1 VDAGAVPGS
10 HLRRITTPDRS
21 SRSTQASITATLDAT
36 IKGASPIVN
45 PAAPQTRAGSEHPP
59 IVLRFEPNV
68 AQIVDEPARALRF
81 HRSRAGLNATTP

>member
-1 VDAGAVPGS
+1 
-10 HLRRITTPDRS
+10 
-21 SRSTQASITATLDAT
+21 LDAT

-68 AQIVDEPARALRF
+68 AQIVDELAHALRF
-81 HRSRAGLNATTP
+81 H